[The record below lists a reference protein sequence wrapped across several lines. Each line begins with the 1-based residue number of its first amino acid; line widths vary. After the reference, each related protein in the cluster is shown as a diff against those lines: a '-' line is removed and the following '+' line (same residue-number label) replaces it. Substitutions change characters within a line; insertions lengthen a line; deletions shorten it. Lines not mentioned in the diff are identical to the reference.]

1 MVDPVREVRSD
12 APSASSDDW
21 TFEELGESIASIA
34 DDLKHVAEARTRAA
48 KEQAQDSAA
57 ALRRGIRQEPFLAI
71 AIAAAAGA
79 ALAVAAMPRSRRSF
93 SRWDAWRPS
102 MPPITRADLY
112 DLADSVQRSA
122 TRAANSVPLSSSLER
137 LLEALSKAEPGAPLT
152 AIVEKAGGLIQRLR
166 SAVKI

>member
-1 MVDPVREVRSD
+1 
-12 APSASSDDW
+12 
-21 TFEELGESIASIA
+21 
-34 DDLKHVAEARTRAA
+34 
-48 KEQAQDSAA
+48 
-57 ALRRGIRQEPFLAI
+57 
-71 AIAAAAGA
+71 
-79 ALAVAAMPRSRRSF
+79 
-93 SRWDAWRPS
+93 
-102 MPPITRADLY
+102 MPPVTRADLY

>member
-1 MVDPVREVRSD
+1 MVDPVREVRNA
-12 APSASSDDW
+12 APSAPSADW
-21 TFEELGESIASIA
+21 MLDELRHSITSIA

-57 ALRRGIRQEPFLAI
+57 ALRRGIRQEPFLAM

-102 MPPITRADLY
+102 MPPVTRADLY

>member
-1 MVDPVREVRSD
+1 
-12 APSASSDDW
+12 
-21 TFEELGESIASIA
+21 
-34 DDLKHVAEARTRAA
+34 
-48 KEQAQDSAA
+48 
-57 ALRRGIRQEPFLAI
+57 
-71 AIAAAAGA
+71 
-79 ALAVAAMPRSRRSF
+79 
-93 SRWDAWRPS
+93 

-152 AIVEKAGGLIQRLR
+152 AIVEKAGGLIQKLR